1 MFGIFQHQQVATNQ
15 HNIFEQFFLTRDKK
29 VIWKKFTLFIAQ
41 LSPTKLS
48 SAFGFPECVGN
59 QTILIVMVRLTSL
72 ETNLSSRIV
81 AALMLSIPLNVAEI
95 QTRSIGTLSY
105 ENLLMLFNCLFQV
118 IWPIQ
123 SNRRAQ
129 IPALSKLRSQHF
141 LDLDLGASRLN
152 SWLVSLWLF
161 ISHDSNKILCQLKL
175 FVWLAELLLL
185 KNSVF
190 FCPVF

>member
-15 HNIFEQFFLTRDKK
+15 HYIFEQFFLNWDKK

-95 QTRSIGTLSY
+95 QTRSIGILSY
-105 ENLLMLFNCLFQV
+105 ENLLMLFYCLFQV
-118 IWPIQ
+118 IWPI
-123 SNRRAQ
+123 
-129 IPALSKLRSQHF
+129 
-141 LDLDLGASRLN
+141 
-152 SWLVSLWLF
+152 
-161 ISHDSNKILCQLKL
+161 
-175 FVWLAELLLL
+175 
-185 KNSVF
+185 
-190 FCPVF
+190 